1 MAFESYA
8 TNLGPG
14 SSGGGVQDIYVYDSQ
29 TDTIEWITHTPS
41 GGAANGNS
49 YLPTISADGRYV
61 TFASSATNLGPGG
74 SGGGIKDIYLYDR
87 VTDVMTWITHSPSGG
102 SASASSVNPV
112 ISADGSTIA
121 FQSTAKNLGP
131 GGSSYYVSDIY
142 LYHRVT
148 GTLEWITQ
156 TSEGKTANG
165 SSMDP
170 TISGDG
176 RYIAFETVATNLG
189 PNPYIKFGSGN
200 SIRDIFV
207 YDQVLGTMNWIT
219 ISPPD
224 VWAIPLGGPFTDPF
238 DLDLFMNESGII
250 HWSFNKEMINGE
262 FVDDHIYSNLNKPH
276 ITTTTHVYFYGETLD
291 GRKSKITSETYVL
304 SLSDQPTVW
313 ASPSAGTYY
322 NAVEVILNMDI
333 PGNIYYSIGGSYIIY
348 SGPII
353 ITESLTLR
361 FYGISDDGNYSNRA
375 VEIYKIIQAPI
386 GGINP
391 SISEDGTLLAFE
403 SGNILHTYYE
413 LENGTGGNTSSSYLN
428 AVYDYLNALFGYTGT
443 VNENIYVYNMNSA
456 QNMLIT
462 QTATGGSANG
472 SSSNPSLSGDGNYI
486 AFETYANNLGIDPSQ
501 PYGSNMPGI
510 NYYGNLRKDIFIYRD
525 VKEIFKLN
533 DEDELKGINNANMV
547 WVTKNPNYGPAN
559 GNSYTP
565 SLNYYGNIISYS
577 SSANNLGPG
586 GTGTY
591 RDIFMEIGELV
602 LNVYPEESIQ
612 NAINIASDGGTIIV
626 HGDNG
631 SSWTYIENLVINHP
645 LTIISAD
652 DGAVIIEA
660 ANVGQPV
667 VFINNGGSGSIVDG
681 FIIIGGWTGVCLDNT
696 SGNTIKNNG
705 IGFNQ
710 EGVYIT
716 NGSTGNSISNNDIE
730 FNSGNGVD
738 ILSNSTGNL
747 IEDNVI
753 SNNGVIGVLIRDSNS
768 NTLSGN
774 EIQNNGWAGIALDN
788 ADGNQINGY
797 NYISGN
803 QEGINIS
810 NSLNNT
816 ITGNNITGN
825 ANIGI
830 SLINNSNSNYITN
843 NSGISNNG
851 LIGVFIRNSTTNTL
865 SGNYIQN
872 NGWLGIC
879 LDNADNTNINGSN
892 TISGNLEG
900 LYLVNGS
907 NGNTITGNNI
917 QYNNDTGIYIENCT
931 GNNITSNTTI
941 SHNGVIGIFL
951 RNANSNTISGNTIDA
966 NTWVGIALDNS
977 DSNNI
982 NGKNTISGSAMGI
995 YITNTSNLNTVTLNN
1010 IQNNI
1015 VAGLV
1020 LDQATNT
1027 KVYSN
1032 NFYNNPLQAQA
1043 DNGSGNAFYR
1053 LSSGNYW
1060 SDWPSTAQRP
1070 IAGNEGLFDRY
1081 PKTTPF

>member
-156 TSEGKTANG
+156 TTEGKTANG

-207 YDQVLGTMNWIT
+207 YDQVLGTMTWTTNLIVPEIWAEPTGGNFIFPINVKLEMNEPGT
-219 ISPPD
+219 IYWSYN
-224 VWAIPLGGPFTDPF
+224 GTSGSFTDLINNV
-238 DLDLFMNESGII
+238 DGI
-250 HWSFNKEMINGE
+250 
-262 FVDDHIYSNLNKPH
+262 VTLNSA
-276 ITTTTHVYFYGETLD
+276 TYLNFYGVTLD
-291 GRKSKITSETYVL
+291 GRQSDVVSEKYFTSII
-304 SLSDQPTVW
+304 PAVW
-313 ASPSAGTYY
+313 ASPSTGTYH
-322 NAVEVILNMDI
+322 NSVDVTLNMNTT
-333 PGNIYYSIGGSYIIY
+333 GTIYYKTDESAEINVYSGTPITITKTTTLTFYGKDSDDLPVPGGSEVYTIVQ
-348 SGPII
+348 
-353 ITESLTLR
+353 T
-361 FYGISDDGNYSNRA
+361 
-375 VEIYKIIQAPI
+375 PI
-386 GGINP
+386 GGLNP
-391 SISEDGTLLAFE
+391 SISADGSLIAFE
-403 SGNILHTYYE
+403 SGN
-413 LENGTGGNTSSSYLN
+413 
-428 AVYDYLNALFGYTGT
+428 
-443 VNENIYVYNMNSA
+443 NIYVSGISGGA
-456 QNMLIT
+456 TLIT
-462 QTATGGSANG
+462 QTVTDEPANG
-472 SSSNPSLSGDGNYI
+472 SSNNPSISGDGNFV
-486 AFETYANNLGIDPSQ
+486 AFETFASNLGPDPNQ
-501 PYGSNMPGI
+501 PYGSNIPGVVFYDG
-510 NYYGNLRKDIFIYRD
+510 NYRKDIFVYD
-525 VKEIFKLN
+525 LAN
-533 DEDELKGINNANMV
+533 DTMN
-547 WVTKNPNYGPAN
+547 WVTRTPDNGPAD

-577 SSANNLGPG
+577 SSADNLGPG

-602 LNVYPEESIQ
+602 LNVYPGENIQ
-612 NAINIASDGGTIIV
+612 DAINIVSDGGTIVV

-631 SSWTYIENLVINHP
+631 ASWTYVENLVINHP
-645 LTIISAD
+645 LTLTSAS
-652 DGAVIIEA
+652 DGIVYILA
-660 ANVGQPV
+660 ANAGQPV
-667 VFINNGGSGSIVDG
+667 ILITNGGSGSIVDG

>member
-14 SSGGGVQDIYVYDSQ
+14 SSGSGVQDIYVYDSQ

-87 VTDVMTWITHSPSGG
+87 VTDVMTWITHTPSGG
-102 SASASSVNPV
+102 SASANSVNPV

-131 GGSSYYVSDIY
+131 GGSEYYVSDIY
-142 LYHRVT
+142 LYNRVT

-156 TSEGKTANG
+156 TTEGKTANG

-189 PNPYIKFGSGN
+189 PNPYIKFGTGN
-200 SIRDIFV
+200 NIRDIFV
-207 YDQVLGTMNWIT
+207 YDQVLGTMTWLINKLPIVKANPAGGYYSMPQIVELKFEGGETGT
-219 ISPPD
+219 IYYSTTGTASDYHPYT
-224 VWAIPLGGPFTDPF
+224 VPLNISTNTI
-238 DLDLFMNESGII
+238 L
-250 HWSFNKEMINGE
+250 
-262 FVDDHIYSNLNKPH
+262 
-276 ITTTTHVYFYGETLD
+276 YFYGVTDD
-291 GRKSKITSETYVL
+291 GRSSYTVIEHYIFDSIFPVVWATPGAGVYQDYVDVTLRISETG
-304 SLSDQPTVW
+304 D
-313 ASPSAGTYY
+313 
-322 NAVEVILNMDI
+322 
-333 PGNIYYSIGGSYIIY
+333 IYYTTDGSDPLFGDLYINPLHFT
-348 SGPII
+348 S
-353 ITESLTLR
+353 TTTLR
-361 FYGISDDGNYSNRA
+361 YIGITNTGVSLEGVQVYT
-375 VEIYKIIQAPI
+375 IIQPI
-386 GGINP
+386 DALNP
-391 SISEDGTLLAFE
+391 SISADGNLIAFE
-403 SGNILHTYYE
+403 RGN
-413 LENGTGGNTSSSYLN
+413 N
-428 AVYDYLNALFGYTGT
+428 V
-443 VNENIYVYNMNSA
+443 YVYNMHSGTRT
-456 QNMLIT
+456 LIT
-462 QTATGGSANG
+462 QTVTGDPANG
-472 SSSNPSLSGDGNYI
+472 SSNNPSISGDGNFI
-486 AFETYANNLGIDPSQ
+486 AFETFASNLGPDPDQ
-501 PYGSNMPGI
+501 PYGSNIPGVVF
-510 NYYGNLRKDIFIYRD
+510 YDGNLRKDIFVYD
-525 VKEIFKLN
+525 LAN
-533 DEDELKGINNANMV
+533 DTMN
-547 WVTKNPNYGPAN
+547 WVTRTPDNGPAN

-577 SSANNLGPG
+577 SSADNLGPG

-602 LNVYPEESIQ
+602 LNVYPGESIQ
-612 NAINIASDGGTIIV
+612 DAINIESDGGTIIV
-626 HGDNG
+626 HGDAG
-631 SSWTYIENLVINHP
+631 DPAFYIENLVINHP
-645 LTIISAD
+645 LTITSAD

-660 ANVGQPV
+660 ANAGQPV
-667 VFINNGGSGSIVDG
+667 VFITNGGSGSILDG
-681 FIIIGGWTGVCLDNT
+681 FIILGGWTGVCLDHT
-696 SGNTIKNNG
+696 SGNTISNNA

-716 NGSTGNSISNNDIE
+716 NGSTGNIISNNDIE
-730 FNSGNGVD
+730 YNVGNGVD

-747 IEDNVI
+747 IEDNEI
-753 SNNGVIGVLIRDSNS
+753 SNNGVIGVFIRDSNS

-774 EIQNNGWAGIALDN
+774 DIQNNGWAGIALDN
-788 ADGNQINGY
+788 ADGNQINGF

-803 QEGINIS
+803 QEGINLT

-816 ITGNNITGN
+816 ITGNDITGN
-825 ANIGI
+825 TNIGI
-830 SLINNSNSNYITN
+830 SLINSSNGNYITN
-843 NSGISNNG
+843 NHGISNNG
-851 LIGVFIRNSTTNTL
+851 VLGLFIRNSNSNNI
-865 SGNYIQN
+865 SGNYIEN

-879 LDNADNTNINGSN
+879 LDNADNNNINGSN
-892 TISGNLEG
+892 TIFGNLEG

-907 NGNTITGNNI
+907 NGNTISGNKI
-917 QYNNDTGIYIENCT
+917 QYNNDTGVYIESST
-931 GNNITSNTTI
+931 GNNITSNTAI

-966 NTWVGIALDNS
+966 NSWVGIALDNA

-982 NGKNTISGSAMGI
+982 NGRNTISGSAMGI

-1010 IQNNI
+1010 IQNNL

-1020 LDQATNT
+1020 LDHATNT

-1032 NFYNNPLQAQA
+1032 NFYYNPIQAQA

-1060 SDWPSTAQRP
+1060 SDWPSTVQRP
-1070 IAGNEGLFDRY
+1070 IAGNEGLYDRY